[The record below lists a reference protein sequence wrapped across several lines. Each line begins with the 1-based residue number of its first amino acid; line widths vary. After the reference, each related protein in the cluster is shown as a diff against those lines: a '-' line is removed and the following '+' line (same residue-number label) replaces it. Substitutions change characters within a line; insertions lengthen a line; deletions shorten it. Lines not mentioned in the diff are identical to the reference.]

1 MDRALHL
8 HKKAFIA
15 LINAARKRAVVD
27 TRYKVINGE
36 NKLILVYSDGSQE
49 IFKGLRAA

>member
-1 MDRALHL
+1 MDQAPHI

-15 LINAARKRAVVD
+15 IVNDSRKRAVVD
-27 TRYKVINGE
+27 TRFKIIDGAQ
-36 NKLILVYSDGSQE
+36 KLILVLEDGSQE